1 MKVKLVVNTD
11 PKEFQENINKF
22 IDSKKVIDIKFS
34 EWEVEGDSGY
44 SALILYEEEK
54 FP

>member
-1 MKVKLVVNTD
+1 MKVKLLVNAD
-11 PKEFQENINKF
+11 QQEFQDKINKF
-22 IDSKKVIDIKFS
+22 IDSKKVVDIKFS
-34 EWEVEGDSGY
+34 EWEVEGAAGY